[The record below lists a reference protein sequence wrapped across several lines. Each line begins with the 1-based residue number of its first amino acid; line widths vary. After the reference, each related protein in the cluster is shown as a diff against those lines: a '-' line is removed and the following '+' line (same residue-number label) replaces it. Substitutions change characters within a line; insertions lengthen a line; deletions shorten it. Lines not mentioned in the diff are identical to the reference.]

1 MIYLDNAA
9 TTYPKPEPVYAALDK
24 ANRELAVNAGRG
36 SYRAAREAADIITET
51 KEKLLKLFNA
61 FGYAQIAFT
70 PSITHAMNQIIH
82 GAGLKEGDVIYMSPY
97 EHNAV
102 ARTVAGAEERYGIKY
117 KLLPVKDDLEID
129 IEKLEY
135 VFSQE
140 KPAMVICTAVSNVT
154 GYVLPVKEIFTTAKA
169 QGSMT
174 VLDAAQA
181 AGLLKIDQRN
191 LCADIVAFAGHK
203 TLYGPFGIAGFSIV
217 NKVKLEHVLTG
228 GTGSDSLKLNMPETT
243 PARYEASSQNIVA
256 VCGLREALRYLSEH
270 DHYKKIKSLTEYLIN
285 RLKSID
291 GIRLMG
297 MIPGCNPLGIVSF
310 VCENYSASEIGE
322 ILDLE
327 YDIAVRTGYHCA
339 PFIHQFLKDEPYGGT
354 VRIGL
359 GMFNTEADIEKIAE
373 ALESL

>member
-1 MIYLDNAA
+1 
-9 TTYPKPEPVYAALDK
+9 
-24 ANRELAVNAGRG
+24 
-36 SYRAAREAADIITET
+36 
-51 KEKLLKLFNA
+51 
-61 FGYAQIAFT
+61 
-70 PSITHAMNQIIH
+70 
-82 GAGLKEGDVIYMSPY
+82 
-97 EHNAV
+97 
-102 ARTVAGAEERYGIKY
+102 
-117 KLLPVKDDLEID
+117 
-129 IEKLEY
+129 
-135 VFSQE
+135 
-140 KPAMVICTAVSNVT
+140 
-154 GYVLPVKEIFTTAKA
+154 
-169 QGSMT
+169 
-174 VLDAAQA
+174 
-181 AGLLKIDQRN
+181 
-191 LCADIVAFAGHK
+191 
-203 TLYGPFGIAGFSIV
+203 
-217 NKVKLEHVLTG
+217 
-228 GTGSDSLKLNMPETT
+228 MPETT